1 MEEIKEEK
9 KEFKLGDTF
18 KDTYPPSAAIWCN
31 ESGKYHIEAAE
42 EGKDYKYIIVE
53 NEVYV
58 PTDEEV
64 LARKESEYQMNR
76 WQREQILAEGSTFS
90 DFTKQRAME
99 LEELASKL
107 RKSDTVEEEPSK
119 EELAEVAEEEPAKE
133 VIETKEEA

>member
-18 KDTYPPSAAIWCN
+18 KDTYPPAAAIFCN

-76 WQREQILAEGSTFS
+76 WQREQILAEGSNFS

-107 RKSDTVEEEPSK
+107 RKDDEVEEEPSK
-119 EELAEVAEEEPAKE
+119 E
-133 VIETKEEA
+133 VIETK

>member
-1 MEEIKEEK
+1 MEEIKETNQEVKEEK

-18 KDTYPPSAAIWCN
+18 KDTYPPEAAIWCN

-58 PTDEEV
+58 PTDEEI

-107 RKSDTVEEEPSK
+107 RKSDTEVVEEPSK
-119 EELAEVAEEEPAKE
+119 E
-133 VIETKEEA
+133 VIETEEEA